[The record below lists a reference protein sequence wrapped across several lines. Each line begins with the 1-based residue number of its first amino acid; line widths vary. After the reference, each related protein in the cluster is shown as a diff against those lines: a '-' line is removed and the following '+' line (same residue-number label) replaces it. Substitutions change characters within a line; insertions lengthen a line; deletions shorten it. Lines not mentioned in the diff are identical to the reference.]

1 MTLINQDIK
10 NLVSGISQQPP
21 ILRYPEQLE
30 EQVNGFSTEASGLQK
45 RPPSTHEA
53 IISKIMNMK
62 NKPLIHFINR
72 DSEEKYMV
80 IFTGSD
86 IEVYDLQGNKKEV
99 VFEETSQQYIYT
111 EKPRYTLKPLTIA
124 DYTFVANINQVV
136 EMGEAPVDNIWNS
149 QGLLVNIKSGQ
160 YGRTYRIDNN
170 GETIASYET
179 PDGSDKSHTKLIAT
193 DYIVDQLAKQLTG
206 AGYTVEKGSSWLY
219 INKTETIDEQG
230 NVVQTAPSTTPA
242 QQEDRFKGLGTPYT
256 YFVFNFPASIYPKVE
271 RDSTGVITIKGV
283 TDAEGNIPP
292 FQGSYHFENGSAL
305 LKEIDR
311 CRSDNWAVSETAIKE
326 EAGRGISGIVYYTKQ
341 YTLTPQYTSSTST
354 NSSTRTLIKNPKIY
368 DGYNNQAAFGIMQVT
383 QKFTNLPVS
392 APSGFTVKI
401 AGEEGSSTD
410 DYYVKFD
417 TEENVWVETVRPG
430 LANSFKPE
438 TLPHVLVREA
448 DGTFKFR
455 QAEWSAREI
464 GDDNS
469 NPEPS
474 FIGQTINDVFYHR
487 NRLGFLSGENV
498 ILTQSGDF
506 FNFWMSSAIEVQDTD
521 AIDLAVSDNSISTLY
536 HAVPFDA
543 ELILFSDNA
552 QFTLKATNV
561 LSPKDAY
568 LTPPLT
574 HFGTSL
580 KAKPVNAGRNI
591 YFVAERSQYT
601 TVREYF
607 TAADNTN
614 SKDAQDI
621 TSHCPNYIPNGVYK
635 LIPST
640 IENILLFLT
649 EGDEN
654 SIYVY
659 KYLFI
664 DGQRQQAAWSRW
676 DFGAQIYGG
685 VFIDSYLYIVV
696 NRNGWLCLEKISFT
710 FNTKDFQEEFYRVL
724 LDRKVLIDITS
735 ASYRSVD
742 DETKIDIS
750 AVYGDTYDPTATYS
764 VVMDDGTYLQAENGV
779 VTLSGDYKGTK
790 AVVGINYLFKIIMS
804 TIMVKTNDDGSTV
817 ALNEGRLQLRQM
829 WFNYADSGY
838 FKIKVND
845 YEYINTQRILG
856 TPSATLGEMPFAT
869 GTFKFPVQAENTKS
883 VISLESDS
891 PLPLS
896 LVGAGWIGNY
906 VRRSR
911 KY

>member
-30 EQVNGFSTEASGLQK
+30 AQVNGFSTEASGLQK
-45 RPPSTHEA
+45 RPPSLHVA
-53 IISKIMNMK
+53 KIMQRQGN
-62 NKPLIHFINR
+62 NKPLIHFIDR
-72 DSEEKYMV
+72 DDIEKYMV
-80 IFTGSD
+80 VFINGGVQ
-86 IEVYDLQGNKKEV
+86 VYDLLGNEKEV
-99 VFEETSQQYIYT
+99 VYDDDQDYLATDE
-111 EKPRYTLKPLTIA
+111 PRYNLKVVTIA
-124 DYTFVANINQVV
+124 DYTFIANITKKV
-136 EMGEAPVDNIWNS
+136 EIPDAPESNVWDT

-160 YGRTYRIDNN
+160 YGRTYRIDID
-170 GETIASYET
+170 GETKASYET
-179 PDGSDKSHTKLIAT
+179 PDGSDKSHTTMIAT
-193 DYIVDQLAKQLTG
+193 DYIVGQLATQLEAKQ
-206 AGYTVEKGSSWLY
+206 YTVVKGSSWLY
-219 INKTETIDEQG
+219 IDKAGI
-230 NVVQTAPSTTPA
+230 AS
-242 QQEDRFKGLGTPYT
+242 
-256 YFVFNFPASIYPKVE
+256 FN
-271 RDSTGVITIKGV
+271 
-283 TDAEGNIPP
+283 
-292 FQGSYHFENGSAL
+292 
-305 LKEIDR
+305 
-311 CRSDNWAVSETAIKE
+311 
-326 EAGRGISGIVYYTKQ
+326 
-341 YTLTPQYTSSTST
+341 
-354 NSSTRTLIKNPKIY
+354 IY
-368 DGYNNQAAFGIMQVT
+368 DGYNNQAAFGILRTT

-392 APSGFTVKI
+392 APDGFTVKI

-410 DYYVKFD
+410 DYYVAYSVED
-417 TEENVWVETVRPG
+417 EVWKETVRPG
-430 LANSFKPE
+430 LINKFKNE
-438 TLPHVLVREA
+438 TMPHALVREA
-448 DGTFKFR
+448 DGSFHFKR
-455 QAEWSAREI
+455 LEWSPREI
-464 GDDNS
+464 GDEDS
-469 NPEPS
+469 NPLPS
-474 FIGQTINDVFYHR
+474 FVDQTINNIFYHR

-498 ILTQSGDF
+498 ILTRSADF
-506 FNFWMSSAIEVQDTD
+506 FNFWMTSAIEVQDTD
-521 AIDLAVSDNSISTLY
+521 PIDLAVSDNKIATLY
-536 HAVPFDA
+536 NAVPFDSD
-543 ELILFSDNA
+543 LILFSKDA
-552 QFTLKATNV
+552 QFSLEASNV

-568 LTPPLT
+568 IPPPWT
-574 HFGTSL
+574 HFGSSL
-580 KAKPVNAGRNI
+580 KAEPVNAGRNI
-591 YFVAERSQYT
+591 YFTAERSQYT

-607 TAADNTN
+607 TAADNTD

-676 DFGAQIYGG
+676 DFGAKIYGG
-685 VFIDSYLYIVV
+685 VFMDSYLYIVV
-696 NRNGWLCLEKISFT
+696 ERNGWLCLEKISFT

-724 LDRKVLIDITS
+724 LDRKVLIDVTS

-750 AVYGDTYDPTATYS
+750 AVYGDTYDPAATYS

-779 VTLSGDYKGTK
+779 VTVPGNYQGTK
-790 AVVGINYLFKIIMS
+790 AVVGINYLFKIVMS
-804 TIMVKTNDDGSTV
+804 TIMVKTNDNGSTI

-838 FKIKVND
+838 FKVKVND